1 MCVREIEFRGKR
13 VDNDKWVYGYFIRA
27 LDIENTPIKNCI
39 IENMS
44 SVPIGGGGVKQDY
57 YEIDLETLGQYPCLK
72 DKNGT
77 KIFEGD
83 LIKSKYE
90 DVYQVYYEDNV
101 LKIEDKWGNGLK
113 PIQRAITHF
122 ECEIVG
128 NIYDNPELLES
139 SVE

>member
-1 MCVREIEFRGKR
+1 MREILFRGKA
-13 VDNDKWVYGYFIRA
+13 NNKWVYGYFIQA
-27 LDIENTPIKNCI
+27 LDIENKPVRNCI
-39 IENMS
+39 IQNMS
-44 SVPIGGGGVKQDY
+44 SVPIGGGCVKQDY
-57 YEIDLETLGQYPCLK
+57 YEIDLETLGQYPSLK

-128 NIYDNPELLES
+128 NIYDNPELVNGE
-139 SVE
+139 